1 MDTARHSATKLLLVD
16 DDPDYL
22 EAMGELLELVGVT
35 AVTAQSVM
43 EAQAVLTSEEP
54 DILLIDR
61 LLGDDDGE
69 AFARQIVGAVN
80 GQLRVALLTGAS
92 ISERK
97 QADLVQSGI
106 AVLVK
111 PVDAKRLGEFLGC

>member
-1 MDTARHSATKLLLVD
+1 MKTARRNATKLLLVD

-22 EAMGELLELVGVT
+22 EAMGELLELVAVT
-35 AVTAQSVM
+35 AVTAQSVT
-43 EAQAVLTSEEP
+43 EAQAILTSEKP

-80 GQLRVALLTGAS
+80 GPLRVALLTGAS
-92 ISERK
+92 IGERK
-97 QADLVQSGI
+97 QADLAQSGI